1 MKKLI
6 IFIVLVIGAAPAS
19 AQRVKVE
26 SDQKLDLSRYKTY
39 EWAQPIP
46 VGNPVIVRTI
56 VDAID
61 QEMAAKG
68 LKMVNSEPQLR
79 VAFWTATESDL
90 HISHPT
96 ASNSTTALGNP
107 MPAGAQSWPVTK
119 GTLVV
124 NLSDAATK
132 SSVWRASASQLLDR
146 GPTGN
151 PDKDAKTVEKPIRKA
166 VAKMF
171 KQFPNSK

>member
-6 IFIVLVIGAAPAS
+6 MFIVLVIGAVPAS

-26 SDQKLDLSRYKTY
+26 SNERLDLSRYKTY
-39 EWAQPIP
+39 AWAQPIP
-46 VGNPVIVRTI
+46 LGNPTVVRTI
-56 VDAID
+56 VNAID

-68 LKMVNSEPQLR
+68 FKMVETEPDLR

-90 HISHPT
+90 HVNYGTS
-96 ASNSTTALGNP
+96 SNSTSSLSNS
-107 MPAGAQSWPVTK
+107 MPAGSQSWPVTK

-124 NLSDAATK
+124 NLADAATK
-132 SSVWRASASQLLDR
+132 NSVWRASASQMLDR

-151 PDKDAKTVEKPIRKA
+151 PDKDAKTVEKPLRKA

-171 KQFPNSK
+171 KQFPRSK

>member
-6 IFIVLVIGAAPAS
+6 IFIVLVIGAVPAS

-46 VGNPVIVRTI
+46 LGNPVIVRTI

-107 MPAGAQSWPVTK
+107 MPAGSQSWPVTK

>member
-6 IFIVLVIGAAPAS
+6 IFIVLVIGAVPAS

-39 EWAQPIP
+39 AWAKPIP
-46 VGNPVIVRTI
+46 LGNPTVVRTI
-56 VDAID
+56 VDSID
-61 QEMAAKG
+61 QEMTAKG
-68 LKMVNSEPQLR
+68 LKMVDTDPQLR
-79 VAFWTATESDL
+79 VAFWTAQESDL
-90 HISHPT
+90 HVSHPT
-96 ASNSTTALGNP
+96 ASNSTSSLGNQ
-107 MPAGAQSWPVTK
+107 MPAGSQSWPVIK

-124 NLSDAATK
+124 NLADATTK
-132 SSVWRASASQLLDR
+132 ASVWRASASQLLDR

-151 PDKDAKTVEKPIRKA
+151 ADKDAKTVEKPIRKA